1 MRLES
6 ALANASSGLAA
17 IAQGFGTISQNIA
30 NASTADYAREVSTT
44 NDLSAGDQPMGTLAQ
59 PATRILNTAIQSQVL
74 AQNATVSALSTAAT
88 ALSTISAAQ
97 GATGASQDIASLL
110 GKLSD
115 SFSTLLNDPSN
126 ATQQNAVV
134 AAAGTLTSQINTL
147 STSYQKARQAAQD
160 SLVSQVSMLNATLAT
175 IGGLSRQI
183 VALKGEGQST
193 ADLENQRDAA
203 VDQAGQLAGIRFLA
217 QPDGNLSAY
226 TASGLSVP
234 LDGSTGFAIQPATVS
249 AGATYPGSLPPIT
262 RGGVDVTA
270 SLTSATG
277 SGSIGANL
285 VLRDQTLPTEQ
296 AELDE
301 FSETLSTRFSAQ
313 GLTLFTDPTGHVPTP
328 AGTPTQANYIG
339 YAGTIM
345 VNPAI
350 AANPSLVRDGT
361 DVIAGSPTG
370 ASAFTPNPPG
380 GPSGFTTTI
389 TRILSYA
396 LGSVV
401 QDGVAQPA
409 PATTGLGASGTLAA
423 PYAAQ
428 PNLASQATALVGAQA
443 ADAAQAQASLTD
455 AQSLQTALQK
465 TLSAGSGVSID
476 TEMSTMIAL
485 QNAYG
490 ANAKVITAM
499 QSMFT
504 ALAQAVT

>member
-1 MRLES
+1 
-6 ALANASSGLAA
+6 
-17 IAQGFGTISQNIA
+17 
-30 NASTADYAREVSTT
+30 
-44 NDLSAGDQPMGTLAQ
+44 
-59 PATRILNTAIQSQVL
+59 
-74 AQNATVSALSTAAT
+74 
-88 ALSTISAAQ
+88 
-97 GATGASQDIASLL
+97 
-110 GKLSD
+110 
-115 SFSTLLNDPSN
+115 
-126 ATQQNAVV
+126 
-134 AAAGTLTSQINTL
+134 
-147 STSYQKARQAAQD
+147 
-160 SLVSQVSMLNATLAT
+160 
-175 IGGLSRQI
+175 
-183 VALKGEGQST
+183 
-193 ADLENQRDAA
+193 
-203 VDQAGQLAGIRFLA
+203 
-217 QPDGNLSAY
+217 
-226 TASGLSVP
+226 
-234 LDGSTGFAIQPATVS
+234 
-249 AGATYPGSLPPIT
+249 
-262 RGGVDVTA
+262 VDVTA

-313 GLTLFTDPTGHVPTP
+313 GLTLFTDPTGHVTPP
-328 AGTPTQANYIG
+328 AGPPTQANYIG

-345 VNPAI
+345 VNPTI

-361 DVIAGSPTG
+361 DTIAGSPTG

-396 LGSVV
+396 LGSVN

-409 PATTGLGASGTLAA
+409 PATTGLGVSGTLAA
-423 PYAAQ
+423 PYAPQ
-428 PNLASQATALVGAQA
+428 PDLASQATALVGAQA

-455 AQSLQTALQK
+455 AQTLQTALQK